1 VGSSANQPGLRN
13 WGEGYYSFWR
23 AKGEDRAGE
32 GIVFSRIR
40 KSNFPVL
47 GWSVAEAFQ
56 CILLDDP
63 LAAVDMH
70 TAQRLVN
77 ALSGPLCKDRT
88 IILVTH
94 HISLCLPISSFLV
107 VLFQGSVRRLGTIE
121 ELRKSGYLKELI
133 ERDDLAPEAYQ
144 PAHEFP
150 GASSKQ
156 KATPDDEPNT
166 LARTPPERE
175 GSPPIINQEQSRKKG
190 KLVDAE
196 KRAEGR
202 VSYRTYW
209 TYIRAAGVWTWMVT
223 VFLMIFIRLVTVAN
237 QVRGVGFSR
246 VRY

>member
-1 VGSSANQPGLRN
+1 M
-13 WGEGYYSFWR
+13 
-23 AKGEDRAGE
+23 
-32 GIVFSRIR
+32 
-40 KSNFPVL
+40 L
-47 GWSVAEAFQ
+47 GWSVAEVFQ

-70 TAQRLVN
+70 TAQRLVS

-107 VLFQGSVRRLGTIE
+107 ELFQGSMRRFGTIE

-133 ERDDLAPEAYQ
+133 EREDLIPEAYE
-144 PAHEFP
+144 PVHEFP
-150 GASSKQ
+150 GASSKK
-156 KATPDDEPNT
+156 KATPDNEPGV
-166 LARTPPERE
+166 LAGTPPERE
-175 GSPPIINQEQSRKKG
+175 AASPIINQEESRKKG
-190 KLVDAE
+190 KLIDAE

-202 VSYRTYW
+202 VSYKTYW

-237 QVRGVGFSR
+237 QVRDVCLSR
-246 VRY
+246 ARY